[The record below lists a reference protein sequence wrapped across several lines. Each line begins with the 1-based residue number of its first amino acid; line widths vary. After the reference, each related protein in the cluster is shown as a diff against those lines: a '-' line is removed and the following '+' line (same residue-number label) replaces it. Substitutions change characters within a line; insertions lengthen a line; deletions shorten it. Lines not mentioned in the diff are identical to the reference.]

1 MSPMD
6 WVGQRTMLTLKMTS
20 KGRKQMKQGLVC
32 SVALGLVS
40 GVIATGCGDSDS
52 ATTEAQSTGAST
64 GTTAPA
70 GGAVEIKM
78 GDYFFDPK
86 DATAEAG
93 SVAISAP
100 NEGKV
105 EHELM
110 LLKTN
115 TDPAKLPTASDGGVE
130 EKLHMVAE
138 ENGEI
143 ADVEPGDTKSVT
155 FDLTPGKWVMFCN
168 LPGHYAQ
175 GMYGSLTVT
184 K

>member
-1 MSPMD
+1 MRRRLLAMAA
-6 WVGQRTMLTLKMTS
+6 LALMT
-20 KGRKQMKQGLVC
+20 
-32 SVALGLVS
+32 
-40 GVIATGCGDSDS
+40 GVIAAGCGGGDN
-52 ATTEAQSTGAST
+52 TTTTQAQTTGEGAPKGEAL
-64 GTTAPA
+64 
-70 GGAVEIKM
+70 EIKM

-86 DATAEAG
+86 DATAKAG
-93 SVAISAP
+93 SVTIGAP

-130 EKLHMVAE
+130 EKLHMAAE
-138 ENGEI
+138 KNGEI
-143 ADVEPGDTKSVT
+143 ADVQPGETKSGT

-168 LPGHYAQ
+168 VPGHYAQ
-175 GMYGSLTVT
+175 GMYGSLTV

>member
-1 MSPMD
+1 MRGKEQGEMRRKLLAT
-6 WVGQRTMLTLKMTS
+6 GALALTT
-20 KGRKQMKQGLVC
+20 GL
-32 SVALGLVS
+32 
-40 GVIATGCGDSDS
+40 IATGCGGGDNDN
-52 ATTEAQSTGAST
+52 ATTQAQ
-64 GTTAPA
+64 TT
-70 GGAVEIKM
+70 GGAAPSSGALEIKM

-93 SVAISAP
+93 SVAINAP

-175 GMYGSLTVT
+175 GMYGSLTV